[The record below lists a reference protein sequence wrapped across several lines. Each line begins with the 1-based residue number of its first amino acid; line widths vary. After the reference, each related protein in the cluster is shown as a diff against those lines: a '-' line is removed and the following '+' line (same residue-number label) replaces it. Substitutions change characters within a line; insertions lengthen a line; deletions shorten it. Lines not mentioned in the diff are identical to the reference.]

1 MLEAADPVTLDTT
14 YNVVKA
20 KKSEES
26 VVRVITKDAQGNLV
40 GNTAF
45 ILTRAN
51 SVSRA
56 NSSATMSVGA
66 LTVTDAWGNTRNNF
80 QSTSET
86 IYGVTGADGSTTFTL
101 KQDNSTGLRTDLTAK
116 LDTSSSVKAMLPVV
130 FTVVTSPDS
139 PKANFWGHMAETVTA
154 SDGSVYKRPLLFGTV
169 PSLPTTMHDIARLRT
184 VKVGQDSPR
193 LSRLTPA

>member
-1 MLEAADPVTLDTT
+1 M
-14 YNVVKA
+14 
-20 KKSEES
+20 
-26 VVRVITKDAQGNLV
+26 VRVTTKDAQGNLV

-56 NSSATMSVGA
+56 NASATMSVGS

-86 IYGVTGADGSTTFTL
+86 IYGVTGADGSTTLTL

-116 LDTSSSVKAMLPVV
+116 LDTSSSVKATLPVV

-139 PKANFWGHMAETVTA
+139 PKANFWGHIL
-154 SDGSVYKRPLLFGTV
+154 KRWRPPMV
-169 PSLPTTMHDIARLRT
+169 QSINAHCCWQSLPTLAGDKSVQRT
-184 VKVGQDSPR
+184 GKAGYDSPGI
-193 LSRLTPA
+193 SRQILL

>member
-1 MLEAADPVTLDTT
+1 MEQRNYKAVDLSNGTSAAVSSTTLELLTCQTAPIAAVSQILLEAADPVTLDTT

-86 IYGVTGADGSTTFTL
+86 IYGVTVP
-101 KQDNSTGLRTDLTAK
+101 TGQRH
-116 LDTSSSVKAMLPVV
+116 LP
-130 FTVVTSPDS
+130 
-139 PKANFWGHMAETVTA
+139 
-154 SDGSVYKRPLLFGTV
+154 
-169 PSLPTTMHDIARLRT
+169 
-184 VKVGQDSPR
+184 
-193 LSRLTPA
+193 

>member
-1 MLEAADPVTLDTT
+1 M
-14 YNVVKA
+14 
-20 KKSEES
+20 
-26 VVRVITKDAQGNLV
+26 RVITKDAQGNLV

-139 PKANFWGHMAETVTA
+139 PKANFVTYGRNG
-154 SDGSVYKRPLLFGTV
+154 DGLRWFG
-169 PSLPTTMHDIARLRT
+169 L
-184 VKVGQDSPR
+184 
-193 LSRLTPA
+193 

>member
-1 MLEAADPVTLDTT
+1 MSSTALQLLTCQTTPVTTVSQILLEAADPATLDTT

-20 KKSEES
+20 KKGEES
-26 VVRVITKDAQGNLV
+26 VVRVTTKDAQGNLV

-56 NSSATMSVGA
+56 NASATMSVGS

-86 IYGVTGADGSTTFTL
+86 IYGVTGADGSTTLTL
-101 KQDNSTGLRTDLTAK
+101 KQDNRYRVKNRSHGKTGYVQQRQGNATGGLYRRDQPGFAK
-116 LDTSSSVKAMLPVV
+116 SEFL
-130 FTVVTSPDS
+130 
-139 PKANFWGHMAETVTA
+139 
-154 SDGSVYKRPLLFGTV
+154 GTY
-169 PSLPTTMHDIARLRT
+169 
-184 VKVGQDSPR
+184 G
-193 LSRLTPA
+193 

>member
-1 MLEAADPVTLDTT
+1 M
-14 YNVVKA
+14 
-20 KKSEES
+20 
-26 VVRVITKDAQGNLV
+26 RVITKDAQGNLV

-154 SDGSVYKRPLLFGTV
+154 SDGSVYGDRCCLA
-169 PSLPTTMHDIARLRT
+169 SLPTTMHDIARLRT